1 MRSPDDLVADY
12 VRSSMSVQP
21 PATLGGEVM
30 RAVSAVPQER
40 RGWLNAFGPYTPA
53 IAAIAAAALVV
64 AIGAV
69 IAAPRNIGPPTESA
83 GPTTAPAPTLTPED
97 ARILTEPGDV
107 IRIPAFDSR
116 GQFGTIR
123 LERGDEFGSYEDY
136 IPLAAMDFGEVF
148 FVEVHVT
155 YEVDRATE
163 DPYGNIDFGW
173 AVDADRDGLDEDDVT
188 HQHIGYSIDGLEPE
202 TGPSPLLPFVNAGP
216 QEMTGWIALELPA
229 AGAEYDIYLVQ
240 LADVPEGQ
248 PPPASAVASALLRGP
263 SEPVGLTVYDWDNPP
278 PMAEPSGPLPSF
290 HVLPTPMPSPA
301 STFEPAA
308 DADADALFAET
319 QTCTNTS
326 MSLIVTFPASW
337 HTNAGYEDLP
347 ACSFFAPEEMDT
359 ELIYNGFDQTPRVS
373 IVERLEWIAGEDPLV
388 ERVPIAG
395 REAWQLTFT
404 EEHLSTPGSIYL
416 IPLTENP
423 YGPFAQVAGTSHQR
437 VVERMLL
444 RLEFTE

>member
-1 MRSPDDLVADY
+1 MSARDVGSTDELVGDY
-12 VRSSMSVQP
+12 VRTTMRVEP
-21 PATLGGEVM
+21 PATLTAEVM
-30 RAVSAVPQER
+30 RAVTAAPQER
-40 RGWLNAFGPYTPA
+40 RGWFSAFGPFTPA
-53 IAAIAAAALVV
+53 IAAVAAAALIV
-64 AIGAV
+64 AIGSL
-69 IAAPRNIGPPTESA
+69 IASPRNIGPPTDPS
-83 GPTTAPAPTLTPED
+83 PPSTAPAPTLTPED

-107 IRIPAFDSR
+107 IRIPAFDSQ

-123 LERGDEFGSYEDY
+123 LERGDEFGSYEGY

-240 LADVPEGQ
+240 LADLPEGQ

-301 STFEPAA
+301 STFEPGADR
-308 DADADALFAET
+308 DADGLFAET
-319 QTCTNTS
+319 QTCTNTA

-337 HTNAGYEDLP
+337 HTNERYEDLS
-347 ACSFFAPEEMDT
+347 ACSFFAP
-359 ELIYNGFDQTPRVS
+359 
-373 IVERLEWIAGEDPLV
+373 
-388 ERVPIAG
+388 
-395 REAWQLTFT
+395 
-404 EEHLSTPGSIYL
+404 
-416 IPLTENP
+416 
-423 YGPFAQVAGTSHQR
+423 
-437 VVERMLL
+437 
-444 RLEFTE
+444 